1 MSRTTTPKNGA
12 AHATTSIPSDRLLD
26 EELNFYLPLIEVSL
40 QLPRVLSAKSE
51 RAIGVTFTEA
61 GAIAYLHAA
70 GSTGISMSELSQKL
84 NLSNSR
90 VTRLVN
96 DLEHAGLV
104 VRRKSKSDG
113 RSNIVKLTDKGRKR
127 VLEQRPF
134 HLANIREN
142 CIQVFS
148 KRERQLLLPY
158 LERLRAHLASES

>member
-1 MSRTTTPKNGA
+1 MSKTTAPKNLV

-40 QLPRVLSAKSE
+40 QLPRVLSTKSE

-61 GAIAYLHAA
+61 AAMAYLNAS
-70 GSTGISMSELSQKL
+70 GQTGISMSELSQKL

-96 DLEHAGLV
+96 DLEHIGLV
-104 VRRKSKSDG
+104 VRRKSKEDG
-113 RSNIVKLTDKGRKR
+113 RSNIVKLTDIGQKR
-127 VLEQRPF
+127 VLELRPF
-134 HLANIREN
+134 HLANVRQN
-142 CIQVFS
+142 CIQVFT

-158 LERLRAHLASES
+158 LERLRDHLASES